1 MDFPVFHLDFMGN
14 RMLMAIIAILHVL
27 VNHAIAVG
35 FIPLV
40 TLLEYRG
47 YRCKKLNRDSFKEWD
62 GFAYKLMFVAF
73 ILTTTI
79 GALTG
84 VGIWFAASLANPGSI
99 GSLIRVFYGAWF
111 TEWIVFV
118 LEVVFV
124 MYYFL
129 TWKKSNESLQ
139 AKKRHLLFGGFLSVF
154 SWLTMVIIVGI
165 LGFMMDPGS
174 WLTDESMI
182 TGFTNPVY
190 LPQLMFRTPLAMAM
204 GGTFA
209 LFLSFFFLR
218 KKTDTARR
226 AIRLISFWI
235 LVWTPY
241 TLIGAYVYYYQVPGF
256 MLGNLPVALTTQNFE
271 QWYDL
276 LLKVIIVSVSV
287 ALLIGVSGTIFPLR
301 IPRWFMIIPL
311 FVLFFFL
318 GTFERMR
325 EFIRKPYVIGDY
337 MYANALIED
346 DYPLYKRDGI
356 LAHATYVNS
365 KKITEEN
372 KLVAGKDVFIIAC
385 TRCHTTYG
393 INSVVDK
400 FEVLYGADKPF
411 DVEAMKGFI
420 TSMHNVRLFMPPFP
434 GNDQELDALAHYLKQ
449 LQEFPESIE
458 GAQVSGTPVS
468 PLDKKQLIE
477 NVEEEN

>member
-14 RMLMAIIAILHVL
+14 RMLMAVIAILHVL

-47 YRCKKLNRDSFKEWD
+47 FRCRVLNKASFKERD
-62 GFAYKLMFVAF
+62 DFAYKLMFVAF
-73 ILTTTI
+73 VITTSI

-84 VGIWFAASLANPGSI
+84 VGIWFAASLANPNSI

-124 MYYFL
+124 MIYFL
-129 TWKKSNESLQ
+129 TWKKSNESIQ
-139 AKKRHLLFGGFLSVF
+139 AKKRHLLFGGFLSIF
-154 SWLTMVIIVGI
+154 SWFTMAIIVGI

-174 WLTDESMI
+174 WLAKESMI

-190 LPQLMFRTPLAMAM
+190 LPQLMFRTPLAMVM

-209 LFLSFFFLR
+209 LFLSYFFLK
-218 KKTDTARR
+218 KKTDTAKRI
-226 AIRLISFWI
+226 IRLISFWI

-241 TLIGAYVYYYQVPGF
+241 TLIGAYVYYHQVPEF
-256 MLGNLPVALTTQNFE
+256 MIGNMPVALTTQDFE

-276 LLKVIIVSVSV
+276 LLNVIIISVII
-287 ALLIGVSGTIFPLR
+287 ALIIGISGTVFPKK
-301 IPRWFMIIPL
+301 IPRWSMIIPL
-311 FVLFFFL
+311 FILFFFL

-325 EFIRKPYVIGDY
+325 EFIRKPYVIGKY
-337 MYANALIED
+337 MYANSLIED

-356 LAHATYVNS
+356 LKHATYVS
-365 KKITEEN
+365 TQEITEEN
-372 KLVAGKDVFIIAC
+372 KVEAGKDVFIIAC
-385 TRCHTTYG
+385 TRCHTTHG
-393 INSVVDK
+393 INSVVTR
-400 FEVLYGADKPF
+400 FEKLYGEDQPF
-411 DVEAMKGFI
+411 NIDAMKGFMK
-420 TSMHNVRLFMPPFP
+420 SMHNVRMFMPPFP
-434 GNDQELDALAHYLKQ
+434 GNDEELDALAHYIKDIRQ
-449 LQEFPESIE
+449 FPDAIE
-458 GAQVSGTPVS
+458 GAQVTGTPVIS
-468 PLDKKQLIE
+468 VDKSKLNSSQE
-477 NVEEEN
+477 

>member
-1 MDFPVFHLDFMGN
+1 
-14 RMLMAIIAILHVL
+14 
-27 VNHAIAVG
+27 
-35 FIPLV
+35 
-40 TLLEYRG
+40 
-47 YRCKKLNRDSFKEWD
+47 
-62 GFAYKLMFVAF
+62 
-73 ILTTTI
+73 
-79 GALTG
+79 
-84 VGIWFAASLANPGSI
+84 
-99 GSLIRVFYGAWF
+99 
-111 TEWIVFV
+111 
-118 LEVVFV
+118 
-124 MYYFL
+124 
-129 TWKKSNESLQ
+129 
-139 AKKRHLLFGGFLSVF
+139 
-154 SWLTMVIIVGI
+154 
-165 LGFMMDPGS
+165 
-174 WLTDESMI
+174 
-182 TGFTNPVY
+182 
-190 LPQLMFRTPLAMAM
+190 
-204 GGTFA
+204 
-209 LFLSFFFLR
+209 
-218 KKTDTARR
+218 
-226 AIRLISFWI
+226 
-235 LVWTPY
+235 
-241 TLIGAYVYYYQVPGF
+241 
-256 MLGNLPVALTTQNFE
+256 
-271 QWYDL
+271 
-276 LLKVIIVSVSV
+276 
-287 ALLIGVSGTIFPLR
+287 
-301 IPRWFMIIPL
+301 
-311 FVLFFFL
+311 
-318 GTFERMR
+318 MR